1 MSCGLPGYTNSVTGR
16 EATNL
21 SPRLSNLKDIDDG
34 ILVERI
40 QNDDDRRAF
49 SELVQRHQTVV
60 YRACYRVLGNREDAR
75 DASQEAFLRAYR
87 KLDTFQGRSAFKTW
101 MLRLAM
107 NVSLNQ
113 RSRRELPRTSIN
125 LAESISGLETP
136 EAELMKSEVA
146 AQLHDALQVV
156 QPNHRAAVVLRDLE
170 GLTYR
175 ETAESLGIAEGTAKS
190 WVHRGRGRLKELL
203 T

>member
-1 MSCGLPGYTNSVTGR
+1 M
-16 EATNL
+16 
-21 SPRLSNLKDIDDG
+21 SPRLSTLKDIDDD
-34 ILVERI
+34 ILIERI
-40 QNDDDRRAF
+40 QYDDDRRAF
-49 SELVQRHQTVV
+49 SELVQRHQTAV

-113 RSRRELPRTSIN
+113 RSRRELPRTSIE
-125 LAESISGLETP
+125 LAESISDLETP

>member
-1 MSCGLPGYTNSVTGR
+1 MGLK
-16 EATNL
+16 
-21 SPRLSNLKDIDDG
+21 LSNPRELDDSA
-34 ILVERI
+34 LVERI

-49 SELVQRHQTVV
+49 SELVRRHRDIV
-60 YRACYRVLGNREDAR
+60 YRSCYRILGNREDAR

-87 KLDTFQGRSAFKTW
+87 KLGTFQGRSAFKIW

-113 RSRRELPRTSIN
+113 RSRRELRRTSIDS
-125 LAESISGLETP
+125 AEAISGLETP
-136 EAELMKSEVA
+136 EAELMRSEA
-146 AQLHDALQVV
+146 AARLHEALQIV

-190 WVHRGRGRLKELL
+190 WVHRGRGQLKELL